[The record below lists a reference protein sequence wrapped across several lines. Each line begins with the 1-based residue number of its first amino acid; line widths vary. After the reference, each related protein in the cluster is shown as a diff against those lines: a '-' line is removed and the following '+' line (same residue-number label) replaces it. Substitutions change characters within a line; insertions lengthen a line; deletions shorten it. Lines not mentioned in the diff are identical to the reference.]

1 MEALGQAGLQLSSCP
16 PSVLQFFV
24 EYESLVDFAMYST
37 GVYLFTEAYFFVL
50 SPTLLCYGTWLLWPS
65 FGDSAG

>member
-37 GVYLFTEAYFFVL
+37 GVYLFTEAYFFL
-50 SPTLLCYGTWLLWPS
+50 S
-65 FGDSAG
+65 